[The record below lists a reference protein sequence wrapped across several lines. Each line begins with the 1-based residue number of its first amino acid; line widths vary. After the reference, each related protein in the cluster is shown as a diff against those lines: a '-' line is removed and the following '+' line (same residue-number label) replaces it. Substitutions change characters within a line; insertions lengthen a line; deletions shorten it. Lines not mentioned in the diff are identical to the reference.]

1 MWNKIV
7 VVVSAV
13 NDGCSFEL
21 GNNRAIVT
29 VIPFLGFRALLSC
42 GTVCCILSSGFT
54 FDYVGMK
61 SVVVLL
67 YSYQQLHYKLLLII
81 LATLRNK
88 KDKLMYSL
96 IETFVT

>member
-1 MWNKIV
+1 
-7 VVVSAV
+7 
-13 NDGCSFEL
+13 
-21 GNNRAIVT
+21 
-29 VIPFLGFRALLSC
+29 
-42 GTVCCILSSGFT
+42 
-54 FDYVGMK
+54 MK

-67 YSYQQLHYKLLLII
+67 YSYQQLHYNLLLII

>member
-54 FDYVGMK
+54 FD
-61 SVVVLL
+61 
-67 YSYQQLHYKLLLII
+67 
-81 LATLRNK
+81 
-88 KDKLMYSL
+88 
-96 IETFVT
+96 

>member
-29 VIPFLGFRALLSC
+29 VIPFLGFRVVS
-42 GTVCCILSSGFT
+42 
-54 FDYVGMK
+54 YQ
-61 SVVVLL
+61 VVLP
-67 YSYQQLHYKLLLII
+67 LI
-81 LATLRNK
+81 K
-88 KDKLMYSL
+88 SG
-96 IETFVT
+96 